1 MIRSSQQRKPKL
13 ELKTSLKQSTINQ
26 SYLAS
31 YNLLKSKT
39 AELMYRYKM
48 EYQMASQIYVQ
59 ITGIL
64 NFNPCKTPNDV
75 ILAS

>member
-1 MIRSSQQRKPKL
+1 MNSP
-13 ELKTSLKQSTINQ
+13 TSLKQSTLNQ
-26 SYLAS
+26 CYLAR

-39 AELMYRYKM
+39 AEFMYRYKM

-59 ITGIL
+59 ITEIL